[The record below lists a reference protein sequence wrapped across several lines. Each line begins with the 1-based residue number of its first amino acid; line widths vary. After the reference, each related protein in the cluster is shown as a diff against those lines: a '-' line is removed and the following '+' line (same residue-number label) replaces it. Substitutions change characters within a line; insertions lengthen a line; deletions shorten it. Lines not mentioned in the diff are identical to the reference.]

1 MKYIK
6 ILVLDN
12 EVQAQL
18 LGALLTEQNIPHFL
32 KSYHDS
38 AYDGLFQAQLGWGHL
53 EAPEHYREAIESLY
67 EDVLNPD
74 PGPVG
79 ET

>member
-6 ILVLDN
+6 ILDLDN
-12 EVQAQL
+12 EVQAQR
-18 LGALLTEQNIPHFL
+18 LGALLSEQNIPHFL

-38 AYDGLFQAQLGWGHL
+38 AFVGLFQVQLGWGQL

-67 EDVLNPD
+67 EDVLNTD